1 MRRPGAIFLSFS
13 ILLLAACA
21 PADPRAK
28 ILEER
33 SRWNIELLGWAAEDG
48 GDVTVSTRI
57 SGPVHGSLE
66 QFTFR
71 VVMLDAANEA
81 VERLWWTVDLTSI
94 ERGGP
99 KDVLFRLPAPAEPIE
114 ALSIERV
121 LDPGPQEM
129 RFIKELEELAKTGVS
144 PSGNA
149 PAGS

>member
-1 MRRPGAIFLSFS
+1 MKRPAAILLGFS

-33 SRWNIELLGWAAEDG
+33 SRWNVDLLGWAGAE
-48 GDVTVSTRI
+48 GDEVSVSTRL
-57 SGPVHGSLE
+57 SGPVHGSLATL
-66 QFTFR
+66 TFR
-71 VVMLDAANEA
+71 VVMLDASNEA
-81 VERLWWTVDLTSI
+81 VDRLWWSVDLTSI

-99 KDVLFRLPAPAEPIE
+99 KDVLFRLPAPDQPIE

-121 LDPGPQEM
+121 LDPTPQEM
-129 RFIKELEELAKTGVS
+129 GFIKELDGIADSGVS
-144 PSGNA
+144 PSGTA